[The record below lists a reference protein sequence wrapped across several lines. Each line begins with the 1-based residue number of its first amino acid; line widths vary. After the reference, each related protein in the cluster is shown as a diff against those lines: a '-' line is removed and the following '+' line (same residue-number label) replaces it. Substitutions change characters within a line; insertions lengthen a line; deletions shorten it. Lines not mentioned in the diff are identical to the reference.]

1 MKRLFLAPLI
11 VNNWQPSQRESYT
24 IYKNKILNEKTIL
37 IGLIAGIAGLA
48 IGYKVLKGKN
58 VGYVIIS
65 GRITNPEQAGKYFA
79 EVNDVVFKGCGAK
92 TLTVDYETDV
102 REGYDGPFTVLVQF
116 PSKKAAQYCYEGD
129 YQEIIPLRKGAID
142 MNFRIVERNR

>member
-1 MKRLFLAPLI
+1 MK
-11 VNNWQPSQRESYT
+11 
-24 IYKNKILNEKTIL
+24 KTIFFAL
-37 IGLIAGIAGLA
+37 IGVIAGLV
-48 IGYKVLKGKN
+48 IGYKLPKDKN

-65 GRITNPEQAGKYFA
+65 GRITNPEQANKYFA
-79 EVNDVVFKGCGAK
+79 AVNDVVVRGCGAT

-102 REGYDGPFTVLVQF
+102 REGYDGPFSVLAQF
-116 PSKKAAQYCYEGD
+116 PSKKAAIDCYEGD